1 MPPSHKN
8 NSEDMDANYGQE
20 ILKFYGA
27 DPREVPLYSIPRA
40 SRYLK
45 IPERTIRNW
54 VAGWKNRAREG
65 VRFLE
70 PVIKLPQPDTPM
82 LSFMNLVEAHVLG
95 GIRRLENVPFVKVRL
110 GLSYLEER
118 APSPHPLADWLFETD
133 GVNLFVRE
141 LGGLVNISQNG
152 QVEMEEIVSRYLR
165 RIDRNIN
172 VGAVRL
178 YPFLKK
184 DPTHDE
190 PKRVMIDPLIS
201 FGRPVLV
208 GTGVP
213 TDVIAERFYAG
224 DTFDDLAKDYDI
236 TPGQVEEAVRYEG
249 DTRKAA

>member
-8 NSEDMDANYGQE
+8 KSADASAYGPE
-20 ILKFYGA
+20 ILDFYGV
-27 DPREVPLYSIPRA
+27 DPREVPLYTIPRA
-40 SRYLK
+40 ARYLK

-54 VAGWKNRAREG
+54 VSGWKNRVKEG
-65 VRFLE
+65 VRFLG
-70 PVIKLPQPDTPM
+70 PVIKLPQPETPM

-95 GIRRLENVPFVKVRL
+95 GIRRLENVAFYKVRT
-110 GLSYLEER
+110 GLSFLEKR

-141 LGGLVNISQNG
+141 LGGLINISENG
-152 QVEMEEIVSRYLR
+152 QIEMEAVVSGYLR

-172 VGAVRL
+172 AGVLRL

-184 DPTHDE
+184 DPTYDE
-190 PKRVMIDPLIS
+190 PKRVMIDPLVS

-236 TPGQVEEAVRYEG
+236 TPAQVEEAIRYEG

>member
-1 MPPSHKN
+1 MPPSHKK
-8 NSEDMDANYGQE
+8 NSEDAGAAYGKRA
-20 ILKFYGA
+20 IRAYGG

-45 IPERTIRNW
+45 IPQRTIRNW
-54 VAGWKNRAREG
+54 VSGWRYQTEG
-65 VRFLE
+65 GERFLA
-70 PVIKLPQPDTPM
+70 PVIQLPKQDAPV

-95 GIRRLENVPFVKVRL
+95 GIRRLEKVPFHKVRR
-110 GLSYLEER
+110 GLSFLDKR

-141 LGGLVNISQNG
+141 LGGLINISQDG
-152 QVEMEEIVSRYLR
+152 QVEMEEVVSQYLR
-165 RIDRNIN
+165 RIDRTLYAG
-172 VGAVRL
+172 VVRL

-184 DPTHDE
+184 EPTYDE

-236 TPGQVEEAVRYEG
+236 TSAQVEEAIRYEG

>member
-8 NSEDMDANYGQE
+8 KSEDMSATYGRE
-20 ILKFYGA
+20 VLKFYGA

-45 IPERTIRNW
+45 IPQRTIRNW
-54 VAGWKNRAREG
+54 VSGWKYLIESG
-65 VRFLE
+65 ERFQE
-70 PVIKLPQPDTPM
+70 AVIKLPNPDVPV

-95 GIRRLENVPFVKVRL
+95 GMRRLENVSFTKVRMGL
-110 GLSYLEER
+110 GFLEQQF
-118 APSPHPLADWLFETD
+118 PSPHPLADRLFETD
-133 GVNLFVRE
+133 GVNLFIRE
-141 LGGLVNISQNG
+141 LDGLINISENG
-152 QVEMEEIVSRYLR
+152 QIEMEAVVSGYLR

-172 VGAVRL
+172 AGVLRL

-184 DPTHDE
+184 EPAIDE
-190 PKRVMIDPLIS
+190 PRRVMIDPLIS

-213 TDVIAERFYAG
+213 TDVLAERFYAG

-236 TPGQVEEAVRYEG
+236 TPKQVEEAIQYEG